1 MPKQSPWIDGDASQS
16 RILAATVSTTIAFAV
31 SRGVAMTE
39 IEAVIGVAGLEIADP
54 IARVPDD
61 ILAHIW
67 KMLEKRE
74 PDTPLTVSMARA
86 APFTVFGGL
95 AHGMQFAATLR
106 EALRLLTKNRALM
119 ADRLSLTLVEANG
132 EAVLEG
138 SHPSELIDKGRGG
151 EVAMALVSR
160 LVEEVLDIPCSIT
173 RVQFMQGP
181 LGPVSAYEDFFKA
194 PVLFEQVSNAIVFDG
209 ACLDDEP
216 SQKNL
221 ELFKYVDEHY
231 AQVLERISRNNQ
243 PSEFQKLRNT
253 IEVCAAAGEFSAA
266 AVAIRANTSIR
277 SAQRLAQSHG
287 TSLSEMIL
295 EFRISTAK
303 DLLRQKRFDIE
314 TIASLLGYSDGRAF
328 RRAFKRRTGLTPGQ
342 FRKSPD

>member
-1 MPKQSPWIDGDASQS
+1 MLKQTRRVESDASRH

-31 SRGVAMTE
+31 SRGLTITD
-39 IEAVIGVAGLEIADP
+39 IEAEIGVAGLEVADP
-54 IARVPDD
+54 NARVPED
-61 ILAHIW
+61 ILARIW
-67 KMLEKRE
+67 KMLEARE
-74 PDTPLTVSMARA
+74 PDTPLTVAMARA

-106 EALRLLTKNRALM
+106 EALRLLTRNRALM

-132 EAVLEG
+132 EAILEG
-138 SHPSELIDKGRGG
+138 SHPSEVIDKGRGG

-160 LVEEVLDIPCSIT
+160 LVEEVLDISCSIA
-173 RVQFMQGP
+173 RVQFMRGP

-194 PVLFEQVSNAIVFDG
+194 PVVFDQVSNAIVFDG
-209 ACLDDEP
+209 VCLDDEP
-216 SQKNL
+216 SQRNL
-221 ELFKYVDEHY
+221 ELFRYVDEHY
-231 AQVLERISRNNQ
+231 AQVLERISRNKH
-243 PSEFQKLRNT
+243 PTEFQKLRNA
-253 IEVCAAAGEFSAA
+253 IEESAAVGEFRAGT
-266 AVAIRANTSIR
+266 VAMRANMSVR
-277 SAQRLAQSHG
+277 SAQRLAKAHG

-295 EFRISTAK
+295 EFRIAAAK